1 MKFGFL
7 KTLKPFVVKH
17 QPEILIG
24 MGIAGMIFSTV
35 SAVKATVN
43 AQKAMQNYKADGY
56 INGDYKFIDGKRKDQ
71 TLTKT
76 DVIKLTWKYY
86 IPTAIS
92 MAISVPCIIAG
103 NRISNT
109 RNMALAAAYTISE
122 TALQEY
128 QDKTRELIGPKKEQE
143 IHEAVSKDIVDKSY
157 GKSQILLTGDG
168 ESLFHEPISG
178 RYFKSNWNKILKA
191 ANELNADAITD
202 PFGQIT
208 LTQWYN
214 IIGLEGTSMSDDM
227 GWTIMNGV
235 SGLID
240 IQVDSVLTPD
250 NTPCGSIHYNNRP
263 KML

>member
-1 MKFGFL
+1 MKIGIL
-7 KTLKPFVVKH
+7 KTIKPFVAKH
-17 QPEILIG
+17 EPEILAA
-24 MGIAGMIFSTV
+24 MGISGMIFSTFWG
-35 SAVKATVN
+35 VKATIV
-43 AQKAMQNYKADGY
+43 AVRKLDIKKQELQKD
-56 INGDYKFIDGKRKDQ
+56 
-71 TLTKT
+71 
-76 DVIKLTWKYY
+76 KLTAGEVFKETWKLYLP
-86 IPTAIS
+86 IVVST
-92 MAISVPCIIAG
+92 AISVPCIVAG
-103 NRISNT
+103 NRVST
-109 RNMALAAAYTISE
+109 RRNAALAAAYTISE

-128 QDKTRELIGPKKEQE
+128 QDKTREIIGPKKEQE
-143 IHEAVSKDIVDKSY
+143 IHEAVSKDIIEKSY
-157 GKSQILLTGDG
+157 DKSQILLTGDG

-214 IIGLEGTSMSDDM
+214 VIGLDETEMSDDM
-227 GWTIMNGV
+227 GWTIMNGT

>member
-1 MKFGFL
+1 MKIGIL
-7 KTLKPFVVKH
+7 KTIKPFVAKH
-17 QPEILIG
+17 EPEILMA
-24 MGIAGMIFSTV
+24 MGISGMIFSIFWG
-35 SAVKATVN
+35 VKATTV
-43 AQKAMQNYKADGY
+43 AVRKLDLKKQELQKEK
-56 INGDYKFIDGKRKDQ
+56 
-71 TLTKT
+71 LTT
-76 DVIKLTWKYY
+76 GEVIKETWKLYL
-86 IPTAIS
+86 PVAIS
-92 MAISVPCIIAG
+92 TLVSVPCIVAG
-103 NRISNT
+103 NRVST
-109 RNMALAAAYTISE
+109 KRNAALAAAYTISE

-128 QDKTRELIGPKKEQE
+128 QDKTREIIGPKKEQE
-143 IHEAVSKDIVDKSY
+143 IHEAVSKDIIEKSY

-214 IIGLEGTSMSDDM
+214 VIGLDETEMSDDM
-227 GWTIMNGV
+227 GWTILNGT

-250 NTPCGSIHYNNRP
+250 NTPCGSIHYINRP